1 MADGSDGMA
10 STHGPASPGHEAR
23 HPVPSSRVPGRR
35 SRLRVL
41 DVETGRA
48 TVVYESSELLLESVS
63 WPDGGE
69 TLIVN
74 AGGTQWGIPV
84 GGGEPQRL
92 GPAPAPADPVD
103 GATGAAGGGLDEVV
117 LTRVG
122 ACRLSD
128 GTWIPPRVVRVPG
141 AGGVPAAPA
150 DRGRDRGAA
159 PDPPGVAHGGGRAVV
174 DAKSDPAAPGH
185 AQLFRMRPDGTG
197 IEQLTHDERV
207 NRFPQVS
214 PDGRLV
220 AYVSHPPGEQGAGGA
235 DPLLRLCAVDGSGGR
250 DLARLRGVPG
260 AAGGH
265 CWSPD
270 SLRVVCLDHPRAD
283 WSPAD

>member
-48 TVVYESSELLLESVS
+48 TVVHESSELLLESVS

-69 TLIVN
+69 TLIVS
-74 AGGTQWGIPV
+74 AGGAQWGIPL

-92 GPAPAPADPVD
+92 GPAPADPVD
-103 GATGAAGGGLDEVV
+103 GATGAAVSERDEVV

-122 ACRLSD
+122 ACRLAD

-141 AGGVPAAPA
+141 TGGCRPLRPTTVALPERLRTRRAPRTAAAGPSSTRRATPP
-150 DRGRDRGAA
+150 RRDMRSCSAC
-159 PDPPGVAHGGGRAVV
+159 DPT
-174 DAKSDPAAPGH
+174 APGSSS
-185 AQLFRMRPDGTG
+185 
-197 IEQLTHDERV
+197 
-207 NRFPQVS
+207 S
-214 PDGRLV
+214 PTTS
-220 AYVSHPPGEQGAGGA
+220 A
-235 DPLLRLCAVDGSGGR
+235 
-250 DLARLRGVPG
+250 
-260 AAGGH
+260 
-265 CWSPD
+265 
-270 SLRVVCLDHPRAD
+270 
-283 WSPAD
+283 

>member
-48 TVVYESSELLLESVS
+48 TVVHESSELLLESVS

-69 TLIVN
+69 TLIVS
-74 AGGTQWGIPV
+74 AGGAQWGIPV

-92 GPAPAPADPVD
+92 GPAPADPVD
-103 GATGAAGGGLDEVV
+103 GATGAAGGGRDEVV

-122 ACRLSD
+122 ACRLAD

-141 AGGVPAAPA
+141 TGGVPAAPA
-150 DRGRDRGAA
+150 DHGRAPGAA
-159 PDPPGVAHGGGRAVV
+159 PDPPGAAHGGGWAVF
-174 DAKSDPAAPGH
+174 DAESYPAAPGH

-220 AYVSHPPGEQGAGGA
+220 AYVSRPPGEEGAGGA
-235 DPLLRLCAVDGSGGR
+235 DPLLRLCAFDGSGGR
-250 DLARLRGVPG
+250 DLARLHGVPG
-260 AAGGH
+260 TAGGH

-270 SLRVVCLDHPRAD
+270 SLHVVCLDRPRTD